1 MCVAARVRAPSHD
14 ARTGKD
20 GEVRSRSGRRGL
32 FIVHHDRSP
41 TNRRHR
47 PVRQRPPVVDLLL
60 DYEDGSRYRS
70 FARQYR
76 LPDRVARPAYLRAA
90 RTRLRDLVRDTLG
103 EIRDDDDDDATEDA
117 AVDTR
122 LPSSSPMSIS
132 ARSRAAA
139 PADPAPAPC
148 ASSLCCSAFP
158 RPTETPGSEFD
169 HVALSVTPPTP
180 TPFVHRATTSA
191 ILEPDDIDF
200 QSLLDS
206 PAPGDRR
213 RAASHNDRWR
223 PDRQDID
230 FDEFVFKPR
239 SPLLY

>member
-1 MCVAARVRAPSHD
+1 MRPGGIFANAVRSQAIS
-14 ARTGKD
+14 RGKD

-60 DYEDGSRYRS
+60 DYEDGT
-70 FARQYR
+70 
-76 LPDRVARPAYLRAA
+76 YLRAA